1 MRMVQMCCPNCDA
14 VLDIKDDMTT
24 QCFCNYCGTRIL
36 LDDQQESVIKA
47 KVRLQELEHEKY
59 KIDKE
64 YEDKDKD
71 RKEKAASEKGFLIF
85 ACIFFIGFFIFGI
98 TGMIAESNK
107 IPVPYSSINFHKMNY
122 EDAVRVLEEAG
133 YTNIT
138 VQRTDSTG
146 LFKERKIGLVKS
158 ISIDGDQLFRSG
170 KEFRPKAN
178 VIIIYYD

>member
-1 MRMVQMCCPNCDA
+1 MKMVQMRCPNCDA

-36 LDDQQESVIKA
+36 LDDQQESVVKA

-64 YEDKDKD
+64 YEEKDKD
-71 RKEKAASEKGFLIF
+71 RKEQSSLLKGYLIF
-85 ACIFFIGFFIFGI
+85 AGVFFTFFIVLGI
-98 TGMIAESNK
+98 IGISSEISM
-107 IPVPYSSINFHKMNY
+107 IPVPYSSHDFHKMNY
-122 EDAVRVLEEAG
+122 EDAVHVLEESG
-133 YTNIT
+133 YKSIT

-146 LFKERKIGLVKS
+146 LFKERKFGRVKS

-170 KEFRPKAN
+170 KEFNPNAN